1 MINRLKMLHP
11 TRSWFLISGVVLL
24 TLAIIACAGSAPAEP
39 VPVEVTRIV
48 EQSGPA
54 VTRIVEQP
62 GPEVTREVQVEVTRE
77 VPIEVTRVVKESPA
91 TDDPGELIIY
101 SGRSESLVDPIIQQF
116 KGTTGIDVKVKY
128 AGTGALAA
136 TLLEEGGNSPADV
149 FYAQDP
155 GGLAA
160 VSEMM
165 TELPADV
172 IGMTPEWARS
182 TEGRWVGITGRARVV
197 VYGTDKLTEADLP
210 DDLWGFTEPEWKGR
224 VGWAPTNG
232 SFQAMVTALRAGW
245 GEDRTEEWLRAMIAN
260 DVKIYP
266 KNTPQV
272 AAAAA
277 GEIDVGLVNHYYL
290 YRFIAEEGEDFAARN
305 AHLRGAGPGS
315 IVLVSGAGIL
325 ETADNPENAEAFIRF
340 LLSSVGQQ
348 YFAGQ
353 TFEYPMVEGVRPSV
367 LLTPLAEIEQPD
379 ITLADLSDLAG
390 TQALLQKTG
399 ALP

>member
-1 MINRLKMLHP
+1 MMYGPAKPGQRI
-11 TRSWFLISGVVLL
+11 RSWLLIAAA
-24 TLAIIACAGSAPAEP
+24 LALIPLMAACGSPAAQPAPA
-39 VPVEVTRIV
+39 PVEVTRV
-48 EQSGPA
+48 
-54 VTRIVEQP
+54 
-62 GPEVTREVQVEVTRE
+62 VEVTRE
-77 VPIEVTRVVKESPA
+77 VPVEVTRAAPEPSG
-91 TDDPGELIIY
+91 DGDPGKLIIY

-116 KGTTGIDVKVKY
+116 KGATGIDVQVKY
-128 AGTGALAA
+128 AGTSALAA

-165 TELPADV
+165 IPLPEDV
-172 IGMTPEWARS
+172 IAMTPDWARS
-182 TEGRWVGITGRARVV
+182 DDGTWVGITGRARVV
-197 VYGTDKLTEADLP
+197 VYGTEALTEADLP
-210 DDLWGFTEPEWKGR
+210 DDLWGFTEPRWKGR

-245 GEDRTEEWLRAMIAN
+245 GEERTEQWLRAMLDN
-260 DVKIYP
+260 DVQVYP

-290 YRFIAEEGEDFAARN
+290 YRFIAEEGEDFPARN
-305 AHLRGAGPGS
+305 AHLRAAGPGA
-315 IVLVSGAGIL
+315 IVLVSGVSIL
-325 ETADNPENAEAFIRF
+325 ETADNPENAEAFVRF
-340 LLSSVGQQ
+340 LLSKVAQQ
-348 YFAGQ
+348 YFAGS
-353 TFEYPMVEGVRPSV
+353 TFEYPMVADVRPSV
-367 LLTPLAEIEQPD
+367 LLTPLEEIGQPD

-390 TQALLQKTG
+390 TQALLQKVG